1 MSIIKNTLTKKGTHR
16 TLSKNKLN
24 KFNAVDVIITVFLCV
39 LGVIIV
45 YPFYNSFI
53 VSIATQTESMQ
64 RPFMLWPSNVTFSAY
79 QFVFKSPSIVSGF
92 RVTAIIL
99 FVGTF
104 YNMLLTTSM
113 AYAMTKPFPGC
124 KIVRL
129 LVLFTMFFS
138 GGLIPTYL
146 LIRNLGLLDSLFS
159 MILPSGITVTY
170 LIVMSRFFKAIPI
183 ELEES
188 ATIDGCSDI
197 GIFWRIILPLSKP
210 VIATYTLYYGVERW
224 NEWYGG
230 MLYIKSASKLP
241 LQMILRNI
249 IQNATAKMD
258 EVSDIFMTAFPDGIK
273 MATVVVI
280 MVPIMCAYPFLQR
293 YFISGLTDGAVKG

>member
-1 MSIIKNTLTKKGTHR
+1 M
-16 TLSKNKLN
+16 
-24 KFNAVDVIITVFLCV
+24 
-39 LGVIIV
+39 
-45 YPFYNSFI
+45 
-53 VSIATQTESMQ
+53 
-64 RPFMLWPSNVTFSAY
+64 
-79 QFVFKSPSIVSGF
+79 FKSPSIVSGF
-92 RVTAIIL
+92 KVTAIIL

-104 YNMLLTTSM
+104 YNMFLTTSM
-113 AYAMTKPFPGC
+113 AYAMTKPSPGS

-146 LIRNLGLLDSLFS
+146 LIRNLGLLDSVFS

-170 LIVMSRFFKAIPI
+170 LIVMMRFFKAIPF
-183 ELEES
+183 ELEEA

-210 VIATYTLYYGVERW
+210 VIATYTLYYAVERW

-249 IQNATAKMD
+249 SKHLKLKQ
-258 EVSDIFMTAFPDGIK
+258 
-273 MATVVVI
+273 
-280 MVPIMCAYPFLQR
+280 
-293 YFISGLTDGAVKG
+293 